1 MGEGVSVPES
11 LSVELQ
17 ANEDSQ
23 GKYEYPNRSGV
34 QAANSA
40 ADGNN
45 FNGAKA
51 EPMDEEGA
59 LLNIKDSAQGWTP
72 NQSALYSENGH
83 SDSDRAAAS
92 RGNPPTGSDS
102 HPSDGSAGLPSDAP
116 DRDMDSRRWALQ
128 NRHRRPSNDR
138 WRDELHSYPDRR
150 SSVSDQRPIVDAV
163 VQSGLDELSV
173 PVDARRSADIIPPPS
188 ASDPLRVSDVPPVD
202 PRPPVDYHMNT
213 DARISLPSRPEGDDA
228 ITSKS
233 SPALG
238 SRAPTQVGAAPP
250 ESYAQDRMNPPSRQS
265 THDSVTAP
273 GEHGPR
279 FNSRPSPHYIPKK
292 KFYKNQIGTNNSV
305 LHGSPSDPPPR
316 SAYARPPSPPF
327 GLPPPGSARSFR
339 QRSPSIDG
347 HRGRQPPS
355 TTGVRVRDYRGPSS
369 RDISRDRPIGYRA
382 DYGGPDAT
390 IRYGDGR
397 PYGREY
403 SPPSGERGPPPDAY
417 PPPPSGGGPPGRD
430 WGYGPYPPSRRD
442 WTSAEEDTYL
452 KSRAWE
458 GRPPVSDRDRYE
470 REYLPP
476 RSAGWAE
483 RDYSGRGRFLK

>member
-1 MGEGVSVPES
+1 MREDGSVPES
-11 LSVELQ
+11 LSVS
-17 ANEDSQ
+17 NEKSS
-23 GKYEYPNRSGV
+23 GKYEYPTRSVV
-34 QAANSA
+34 QKANSA
-40 ADGNN
+40 ADGGG

-59 LLNIKDSAQGWTP
+59 LLSIKDSAEGWIP
-72 NQSALYSENGH
+72 NPNPSALYSDNGH

-92 RGNPPTGSDS
+92 RGNLPTGSDS
-102 HPSDGSAGLPSDAP
+102 LPFDESAGLPSDAP

-128 NRHRRPSNDR
+128 DRHRRPSDDR
-138 WRDELHSYPDRR
+138 WRDVMHSYPDTK
-150 SSVSDQRPIVDAV
+150 SSVSDQRQIVDAV
-163 VQSGLDELSV
+163 VQSGPDELSV

-202 PRPPVDYHMNT
+202 PRSPVDYHMNT
-213 DARISLPSRPEGDDA
+213 VSRMSLPSRPESDDVM
-228 ITSKS
+228 TSKL

-238 SRAPTQVGAAPP
+238 SRAPAQVGAASP
-250 ESYAQDRMNPPSRQS
+250 ELYAQDRMNPASRQS

-279 FNSRPSPHYIPKK
+279 FNSRPSPHFIPKK

-305 LHGSPSDPPPR
+305 PHSDPSR
-316 SAYARPPSPPF
+316 SAYARPSSPTF
-327 GLPPPGSARSFR
+327 GLPPPPGSARSFR

-355 TTGVRVRDYRGPSS
+355 ATGARVRDYRGPPS

-382 DYGGPDAT
+382 DYGGPEAP

-403 SPPSGERGPPPDAY
+403 SPLPPGERGPPPDAY
-417 PPPPSGGGPPGRD
+417 PPPPSGGGPSGRD
-430 WGYGPYPPSRRD
+430 WGYGSYRRD

-452 KSRAWE
+452 KSRGWE
-458 GRPPVSDRDRYE
+458 GRSPVSERERYE
-470 REYLPP
+470 REYIPP

-483 RDYSGRGRFLK
+483 RDYPGRGRFRNKT